1 VDVAK
6 YRNLFLEEA
15 TEHLAEMSHA
25 LLTLEKSPDDGE
37 AIDLV
42 FRMAHSIKGM
52 AGSLGYDSITEVA
65 HKLEDRMDAYR
76 AAGRVDVV
84 EGIALLF
91 RGLEGLERM
100 VGVVRDS
107 GEPPPPDLE
116 LASALSPDAASTG
129 APGVAEEPKKKFPR
143 RPLTPRRH
151 GV

>member
-1 VDVAK
+1 MDVAK

>member
-1 VDVAK
+1 MDLAK

-25 LLTLEKSPDDGE
+25 LLTLEKSPEDGE

-76 AAGRVDVV
+76 AVGRIEVV
-84 EGIALLF
+84 EGIGILF

-100 VGVVRDS
+100 IDVVRES

-116 LASALSPDAASTG
+116 LASVLSPDAASAG
-129 APGVAEEPKKKFPR
+129 APGVSEGPRKKFPR
-143 RPLTPRRH
+143 CPLTPRRH